1 MNSPGSIARLTP
13 HQERILKTLETT
25 DGEISTQDLY
35 VRMRASHKTL
45 GLATV
50 YRGLEVLRLQGL
62 VQSRNSIEGEA
73 LYSLVQKHQHY
84 FTCLQ
89 CSKSMTI
96 ADADGKPFDACPA
109 CKIEAELE
117 QKQSLKV
124 FYHTLEF
131 FGLCTFCQAAGN

>member
-1 MNSPGSIARLTP
+1 MSSTGSIARLTP
-13 HQERILKTLETT
+13 HQDRILKTLETI

-35 VRMRASHKTL
+35 ITLRSSHKTL

-62 VQSRNSIEGEA
+62 VQSRTSIEGES
-73 LYSLVQKHQHY
+73 LYSPVQKHQHH

-89 CSKSMTI
+89 CSKSMRI
-96 ADADGKPFDACPA
+96 DDCPV

-117 QKQSLKV
+117 QKQSIQV

-131 FGLCTFCQAAGN
+131 FGLCTFCQAAKG

>member
-1 MNSPGSIARLTP
+1 MSSTGLIAKLTP
-13 HQERILKTLETT
+13 HQERILKTLEIV

-35 VRMRASHKTL
+35 VQLRTSHKTL

-62 VQSRNSIEGEA
+62 VQSRTSIEGES
-73 LYSLVQKHQHY
+73 LYTLVQKHQHY

-96 ADADGKPFDACPA
+96 DACPV
-109 CKIEAELE
+109 CQIEAELA
-117 QKQSLKV
+117 QKQSVKV

-131 FGLCTFCQAAGN
+131 FGLCTFCQAVDN

>member
-1 MNSPGSIARLTP
+1 MSSTGVIARLTP
-13 HQERILKTLETT
+13 HQERILKTLETIE
-25 DGEISTQDLY
+25 GEISTQDLY
-35 VRMRASHKTL
+35 VQLRNTHKTL

-62 VQSRNSIEGEA
+62 VQSRNSTEGES

-84 FTCLQ
+84 FTCVR
-89 CSKSMTI
+89 CSKSMEI
-96 ADADGKPFDACPA
+96 DACPV
-109 CKIEAELE
+109 CQIEAELE

-131 FGLCTFCQAAGN
+131 FGLCTFCQSADN

>member
-1 MNSPGSIARLTP
+1 MNDNDSIARLTP
-13 HQERILKTLETT
+13 HQERILKTLETI

-35 VRMRASHKTL
+35 VRLRASHKTL

-62 VQSRNSIEGEA
+62 VQSRNSIEGES
-73 LYSLVQKHQHY
+73 LFSLVQKHQHY

-89 CSKSMTI
+89 CSKSMTV
-96 ADADGKPFDACPA
+96 DACPV
-109 CKIEAELE
+109 CKTADELE
-117 QKQSLKV
+117 QDRSVKV

-131 FGLCTFCQAAGN
+131 FGLCTFCQVADS

>member
-1 MNSPGSIARLTP
+1 MSSTGLIARLTP
-13 HQERILKTLETT
+13 HQERILKTLETI

-35 VRMRASHKTL
+35 VQLRNIHKTL

-62 VQSRNSIEGEA
+62 VQSRTSIEGES

-96 ADADGKPFDACPA
+96 DACPV
-109 CKIEAELE
+109 CQIEAELA
-117 QKQSLKV
+117 QKQSVKV

-131 FGLCTFCQAAGN
+131 FGLCTFCQAADN

>member
-1 MNSPGSIARLTP
+1 MSSTGSIARLTP
-13 HQERILKTLETT
+13 HQDRILKTLETI

-35 VRMRASHKTL
+35 VQLRNTHKTL

-62 VQSRNSIEGEA
+62 VQSRNSIEGES

-96 ADADGKPFDACPA
+96 DDCPV
-109 CKIEAELE
+109 CKIETELT
-117 QKQSLKV
+117 QKHSIKV
-124 FYHTLEF
+124 FYHTLDF
-131 FGLCTFCQAAGN
+131 FGLCKFCQVAEN

>member
-1 MNSPGSIARLTP
+1 MSSTGVIARLTP
-13 HQERILKTLETT
+13 HQERILKTLETI

-35 VRMRASHKTL
+35 VQLRNIHKTL

-62 VQSRNSIEGEA
+62 VQSRTSIEGES

-96 ADADGKPFDACPA
+96 DACPV
-109 CKIEAELE
+109 CQIEAELA
-117 QKQSLKV
+117 QKQSFKV

-131 FGLCTFCQAAGN
+131 FGLCTFCQAADN

>member
-1 MNSPGSIARLTP
+1 MSSTGLIAKLTP
-13 HQERILKTLETT
+13 HQERILKTLEAI

-35 VRMRASHKTL
+35 VQLRTSYKTL

-62 VQSRNSIEGEA
+62 VQSRTSIEGES
-73 LYSLVQKHQHY
+73 LYTLVQKHQHY

-89 CSKSMTI
+89 CSKSMAI
-96 ADADGKPFDACPA
+96 DACPV
-109 CKIEAELE
+109 CQIEAELA
-117 QKQSLKV
+117 QKQSIKV

-131 FGLCTFCQAAGN
+131 FGLCTFCQAADN

>member
-1 MNSPGSIARLTP
+1 MSSTGSIARLTP
-13 HQERILKTLETT
+13 HQERILKTLETI

-35 VRMRASHKTL
+35 VRLRASHKNL

-62 VQSRNSIEGEA
+62 VQSRNSIEGES

-84 FTCLQ
+84 FTCLH
-89 CSKSMTI
+89 CSKSMTL
-96 ADADGKPFDACPA
+96 DVCPV

-117 QKQSLKV
+117 QKQSVKV

-131 FGLCTFCQAAGN
+131 FGLCTFCRSADN

>member
-1 MNSPGSIARLTP
+1 MSSTGLIAKLTP
-13 HQERILKTLETT
+13 HQERILKTLEAI

-35 VRMRASHKTL
+35 VQLRNTHKTL

-62 VQSRNSIEGEA
+62 VQSRSSTEGES
-73 LYSLVQKHQHY
+73 LYSLAQKHQHY
-84 FTCLQ
+84 FTCVR
-89 CSKSMTI
+89 CSKSMEI
-96 ADADGKPFDACPA
+96 DACPV
-109 CKIEAELE
+109 CQIEADLE

-131 FGLCTFCQAAGN
+131 FGLCTFCQAAAN